1 MNTLKKISKIAGVGY
16 LFIFV
21 TGIFSNFFVME
32 SLTVPGNA
40 AATVNNISDNQS
52 LYRIGILSF
61 IIMVVWDV
69 VLAWALYVLLKPVN
83 ENLSLLSGWLRLV
96 NSAIFAI
103 ALFNLFNV
111 LQIVSNADYLKVLSR
126 EHISTQVMQ
135 SFEAFNHTWLIGLV
149 FFGLHLTPVIEVALS
164 KNFLFTFDCTGLFN
178 FHLWLYAQ
186 IYRDLAGHRLYRLS
200 DRQFCEFF
208 ANQLRRL

>member
-149 FFGLHLTPVIEVALS
+149 FFGLHLIVLGYLIFTSGYMPKFIVI
-164 KNFLFTFDCTGLFN
+164 FLK
-178 FHLWLYAQ
+178 
-186 IYRDLAGHRLYRLS
+186 II
-200 DRQFCEFF
+200 
-208 ANQLRRL
+208 